1 MEPNQAI
8 SGGPGSAPSPGE
20 TVTRRSGIPAPVT
33 ALVGR
38 RKECEGVTAAL
49 DSSRLVTLM
58 GPGGVGKTR
67 LALAVA
73 AQLQARFGGR
83 AWWVELAPVTRDDM
97 AAQAIADAIGAR
109 DAAGLNLAES
119 IAARV
124 ADHPALIVLDN
135 CEHLTSGCREVA
147 DRLLTM
153 CPRLHILATS
163 REPLG
168 AAGES
173 RWPLPPL
180 TVPPLAAPP
189 GAWPT
194 PELDGAIAAP
204 GATALLAGSE
214 AMQFF
219 LDRARAVL
227 PGFEITDGNA
237 ELIGQLC
244 RRLDGLPLALE
255 LAAAK
260 LRVMAASQVLTGLDD
275 VFKLLV
281 GGRQGAPVRHQTLRA
296 ALDWSYDMLQPA
308 EQAALRRLSVFAGP
322 FCLAAAQAVTTLGG
336 AGAGAERGGGENR
349 AGAGAERGG
358 GENRAGA
365 GAERGGGE
373 NRAGAGAERGGG
385 ENRADPADVLDL
397 LARLVD
403 RSLLVVEHTPAQARY
418 RMLATVRRYGAQRLT
433 ESGEFPAASEAM
445 FAWYLDL
452 AERTETELSGRDQ
465 AEAAERL
472 QAEAHNLRAVLQ
484 AARDR
489 KDISG
494 ALRLATALVQFW
506 YLRGHYRE
514 GRDWLDWA
522 LAAPDGAPAGVRAK
536 GLQGSGML
544 AHLQCE
550 YPAAVRRLEGAL
562 ALYREL
568 GDRRGVAG
576 ILSSLGSV
584 AREQSRYA
592 RARELQI
599 EALAE
604 FEALGDRPGMAGAR
618 NSLGFAAWLEGDFA
632 TTRAECTQAL
642 AAFTELGDAEGAAD
656 AELNLGVAAMY
667 QGEHEA
673 AAAALTRSRELSEQ
687 VGFREGVAWAL
698 HERGLLAVRRGE
710 PGAAALLHEALDIHR
725 DLGDRWRVA
734 SVLDDLAAA
743 ALAGQPP
750 DPAGAARLLGAA
762 QHIREVI
769 GTAVAPCE
777 RADHTRIE
785 ASARAAL
792 GEPAFA
798 ELARAGAAEPLDDM
812 LASTGSPASAA
823 LLPDAGGPAV
833 PRTDFPAER
842 TTPDDQRPQ
851 YRPPSVARA
860 GAGGRA
866 GPPPAP
872 AGEVLRLRLLGQ
884 ATVHLAGRLLTP
896 ADWGYAK
903 PRELLCL
910 FASSPPLAREQVGLA
925 LWPELTEGQLRNAL
939 HSALR
944 QLRRTLGDGGW
955 VGFADGRYALDGSRP
970 LDCDLHDFEQAL
982 TAARA
987 AQPPAS
993 ALPQLRR
1000 AIAAYGG
1007 DFLAGSTAG
1016 DWAAAR
1022 RAGLRR
1028 AYERALGAAGRLLVA
1043 DGRVREAIEVYRR
1056 AIAHEPLDEAA
1067 HRALMEC
1074 WAAAGQPARA
1084 LRHYE
1089 ELRELLRTEVGGGP
1103 AAQTTA
1109 LYARLRDATH

>member
-8 SGGPGSAPSPGE
+8 SGGPGTAPSPGE
-20 TVTRRSGIPAPVT
+20 AATRRSGIPAPVT

-83 AWWVELAPVTRDDM
+83 AWWVELAPVTRDGM

-109 DAAGLNLAES
+109 DASGHDLAES

-135 CEHLTSGCREVA
+135 CEHLTGGCREIA
-147 DRLLTM
+147 DRLLTR

-180 TVPPLAAPP
+180 TVPPLAASA
-189 GAWPT
+189 GGWPAG
-194 PELDGAIAAP
+194 EQDGAIAAP

-227 PGFEITDGNA
+227 PGFEITDDNA

-260 LRVMAASQVLTGLDD
+260 LRVMAVSQVLAGLDD

-281 GGRQGAPVRHQTLRA
+281 GGRQGAPARHQTLRA
-296 ALDWSYDMLQPA
+296 ALDWSYDMLPPA
-308 EQAALRRLSVFAGP
+308 EQAALRRLSVFAGS
-322 FCLAAAQAVTTLGG
+322 FCLAAAQQVATLGG
-336 AGAGAERGGGENR
+336 
-349 AGAGAERGG
+349 
-358 GENRAGA
+358 
-365 GAERGGGE
+365 
-373 NRAGAGAERGGG
+373 
-385 ENRADPADVLDL
+385 ADPADVLDL
-397 LARLVD
+397 LAGLVD
-403 RSLLVVEHTPAQARY
+403 RSLLAVEHTPAQARY

-433 ESGEFPAASEAM
+433 EAGEFPAASEAM

-452 AERTETELSGRDQ
+452 AERTETELSGPDQ
-465 AEAAERL
+465 AQAAERL
-472 QAEAHNLRAVLQ
+472 RAEAHNLRAVLQ

-489 KDISG
+489 KDITG
-494 ALRLATALVQFW
+494 TLQLATALVQFW

-522 LAAPDGAPAGVRAK
+522 LAAPAAAPAEVRAK

-562 ALYREL
+562 ALCREL
-568 GDRRGVAG
+568 GDRRGVAR
-576 ILSSLGSV
+576 ILSSLGSI
-584 AREQSRYA
+584 AREQSRYT
-592 RARELQI
+592 RARELQA

-604 FEALGDRPGMAGAR
+604 FEALGDRPGVAGAHD
-618 NSLGFAAWLEGDFA
+618 SLGFAAWLEGDFGTA
-632 TTRAECTQAL
+632 TAQSTRAL
-642 AAFTELGDAEGAAD
+642 SAFTELGDAEGAAG

-667 QGEHEA
+667 RGEHEA
-673 AAAALTRSRELSEQ
+673 AAAALARSRELSEQ

-698 HERGLLAVRRGE
+698 HECGVLAVRRGE
-710 PGAAALLHEALDIHR
+710 PGAAGLLHEALDIHR
-725 DLGDRWRVA
+725 DLGDRWRVT

-743 ALAGQPP
+743 ALAGRPP

-762 QHIREVI
+762 QHIREAI

-777 RADHTRIE
+777 RADRARTE

-792 GEPAFA
+792 GDAAFS
-798 ELARAGAAEPLDDM
+798 ELARAGAAGSLDDV
-812 LASTGSPASAA
+812 LAGAGSPASAA
-823 LLPDAGGPAV
+823 PSPAAGTPAA

-842 TTPDDQRPQ
+842 TTPADHHPQ
-851 YRPPSVARA
+851 HRPPPAARA
-860 GAGGRA
+860 GAGDRA
-866 GPPPAP
+866 GPPPPPADRP
-872 AGEVLRLRLLGQ
+872 AGDTLRLRLLGQ
-884 ATVHLAGRLLTP
+884 ATVHLAGRLLAP

-910 FASSPPLAREQVGLA
+910 FASSPPLAREQIGLA
-925 LWPELTEGQLRNAL
+925 MWPELPEGQLRNAL

-955 VGFADGRYALDGSRP
+955 IGFADGRYALDESRP
-970 LDCDLHDFEQAL
+970 LDCDLRDFEQAL
-982 TAARA
+982 AAARA
-987 AQPPAS
+987 AEPAAA

-1016 DWAAAR
+1016 DWAATR

-1028 AYERALGAAGRLLVA
+1028 AYEHALGAAGRLLVA
-1043 DGRVREAIEVYRR
+1043 DGRVREAIDVYRR

-1084 LRHYE
+1084 MRHYE
-1089 ELRELLRTEVGGGP
+1089 ELRELLRTEVGGAP

-1109 LYARLRDATH
+1109 LYARLRDAAR

>member
-1 MEPNQAI
+1 MEPHQAI
-8 SGGPGSAPSPGE
+8 SGGPGTALSPGQAG
-20 TVTRRSGIPAPVT
+20 TRRSGIPAPVT
-33 ALVGR
+33 ALIGR
-38 RKECEGVTAAL
+38 RKECEGVTTAL

-58 GPGGVGKTR
+58 GPGGVGKSR

-109 DAAGLNLAES
+109 DASGLNLAES

-135 CEHLTSGCREVA
+135 CEHLTADCREVA

-194 PELDGAIAAP
+194 PEQDGAIAAP
-204 GATALLAGSE
+204 GAAALLAGSE

-227 PGFEITDGNA
+227 PGFEITDDNA

-260 LRVMAASQVLTGLDD
+260 LRVMAASQVLAGLDD

-308 EQAALRRLSVFAGP
+308 EQAALRRLSVFAGS
-322 FCLAAAQAVTTLGG
+322 FCLAAAQAVATLGG
-336 AGAGAERGGGENR
+336 AGAA
-349 AGAGAERGG
+349 
-358 GENRAGA
+358 
-365 GAERGGGE
+365 
-373 NRAGAGAERGGG
+373 AERGGG

-403 RSLLVVEHTPAQARY
+403 RSLLLVEHTPAQARY

-433 ESGEFPAASEAM
+433 ESGEFAVASEAM

-465 AEAAERL
+465 AQAAERL

-489 KDISG
+489 KDIAG
-494 ALRLATALVQFW
+494 TLRLATALVQFW

-522 LAAPDGAPAGVRAK
+522 LAAPDGAPAEVRAK
-536 GLQGSGML
+536 GLAGSGML

-562 ALYREL
+562 ALYRDL

-592 RARELQI
+592 RARELQT

-604 FEALGDRPGMAGAR
+604 FEALGNRRGMAGAR
-618 NSLGFAAWLEGDFA
+618 DALGFAAWLEGDFA
-632 TTRAECTQAL
+632 TTTAECTQAL
-642 AAFTELGDAEGAAD
+642 AAFTELGDAEGAAG

-673 AAAALTRSRELSEQ
+673 AAAALARSGELAEQ

-743 ALAGQPP
+743 ALAARPP
-750 DPAGAARLLGAA
+750 DAAGAARLLGAA
-762 QHIREVI
+762 QHIRDVI

-777 RADHTRIE
+777 RADHAGTH

-792 GEPAFA
+792 GEAAFA
-798 ELARAGAAEPLDDM
+798 GLVRAGAAEPLDDV
-812 LASTGSPASAA
+812 LARSPAPPPGDTSA
-823 LLPDAGGPAV
+823 PAV
-833 PRTDFPAER
+833 PGTDFSAER
-842 TTPDDQRPQ
+842 TAHADQRPQ
-851 YRPPSVARA
+851 QQPPSVARA
-860 GAGGRA
+860 GTG
-866 GPPPAP
+866 
-872 AGEVLRLRLLGQ
+872 VLRLRLLGQ
-884 ATVHLAGRLLTP
+884 ATVHLADRLLTP

-910 FASSPPLAREQVGLA
+910 FASSPPLARAQIGLA

-955 VGFADGRYALDGSRP
+955 IGFTDGRYAMDESRP
-970 LDCDLHDFEQAL
+970 LDCDLHEFEQAL
-982 TAARA
+982 AEART
-987 AQPPAS
+987 AQPPAA
-993 ALPQLRR
+993 ALGHLRR

-1007 DFLAGSTAG
+1007 DFLAGTTAG
-1016 DWAAAR
+1016 DWATTR

-1056 AIAHEPLDEAA
+1056 ATAHEPLDEAA

-1084 LRHYE
+1084 MRHYE
-1089 ELRELLRTEVGGGP
+1089 ELRELLRTEVGGAP

-1109 LYARLRDATH
+1109 LYARLRDAAR

>member
-109 DAAGLNLAES
+109 DAAGLDLAES

-135 CEHLTSGCREVA
+135 CEHLTGGCREVA

-194 PELDGAIAAP
+194 AELDGAIAAP

-244 RRLDGLPLALE
+244 RRLDGLPLAIE

-260 LRVMAASQVLTGLDD
+260 LRVMAVNQVLTGLDD

-349 AGAGAERGG
+349 A
-358 GENRAGA
+358 
-365 GAERGGGE
+365 
-373 NRAGAGAERGGG
+373 
-385 ENRADPADVLDL
+385 DPADVLDL

-445 FAWYLDL
+445 FGWYLDL

-489 KDISG
+489 KDITG
-494 ALRLATALVQFW
+494 TLRLATALVQFW

-522 LAAPDGAPAGVRAK
+522 LAAPDGAPAEVRAK
-536 GLQGSGML
+536 GLQGTGML

-568 GDRRGVAG
+568 GNRRGVAG

-592 RARELQI
+592 RARELQT

-604 FEALGDRPGMAGAR
+604 FEALGDRRGMAGAR
-618 NSLGFAAWLEGDFA
+618 DSLGFAAWLEGDFA
-632 TTRAECTQAL
+632 AATAECAQAL
-642 AAFTELGDAEGAAD
+642 AVFTELGDAEGAAG

-667 QGEHEA
+667 RGEHEA
-673 AAAALTRSRELSEQ
+673 AAAALARSGELAKQ

-710 PGAAALLHEALDIHR
+710 PGAPALLHEALAIHR

-777 RADHTRIE
+777 RADHTRTE

-798 ELARAGAAEPLDDM
+798 ELARAGAAEPLDDV
-812 LASTGSPASAA
+812 LASTGSPVSAA
-823 LLPDAGGPAV
+823 LLPDAGVPAV
-833 PRTDFPAER
+833 PRTDFSAER

-851 YRPPSVARA
+851 YQPPSVARA

-872 AGEVLRLRLLGQ
+872 AGQVLRLRLLGLV
-884 ATVHLAGRLLTP
+884 TVHLAGRLLTP

-944 QLRRTLGDGGW
+944 QLRRSLGDGGW
-955 VGFADGRYALDGSRP
+955 VGFADGRYALDESRP

-993 ALPQLRR
+993 ALPHLRR

-1043 DGRVREAIEVYRR
+1043 DGRVPEAIEVYRR

-1109 LYARLRDATH
+1109 LCARLRDATH

>member
-1 MEPNQAI
+1 MEPSQAI
-8 SGGPGSAPSPGE
+8 SGGPGTALSPGE
-20 TVTRRSGIPAPVT
+20 TVTRPSGIPAPVT
-33 ALVGR
+33 ALIGR
-38 RKECEGVTAAL
+38 RKECESVTSAL

-58 GPGGVGKTR
+58 GPGGVGKSR

-109 DAAGLNLAES
+109 DASGLNLAES

-135 CEHLTSGCREVA
+135 CEHLTAGCREVA

-180 TVPPLAAPP
+180 VDP
-189 GAWPT
+189 
-194 PELDGAIAAP
+194 
-204 GATALLAGSE
+204 E

-260 LRVMAASQVLTGLDD
+260 LRVMAVNQVLAGLDD

-308 EQAALRRLSVFAGP
+308 EQAALRRLSVFAGS
-322 FCLAAAQAVTTLGG
+322 FCLAAAQAVATLGG
-336 AGAGAERGGGENR
+336 
-349 AGAGAERGG
+349 
-358 GENRAGA
+358 
-365 GAERGGGE
+365 
-373 NRAGAGAERGGG
+373 
-385 ENRADPADVLDL
+385 ADPADVLDL

-403 RSLLVVEHTPAQARY
+403 RSLLLVEHTPAQARY

-433 ESGEFPAASEAM
+433 ESGEFPAASETM
-445 FAWYLDL
+445 FAWYVDL

-465 AEAAERL
+465 AQAAERL

-489 KDISG
+489 KDITG
-494 ALRLATALVQFW
+494 TLRLATALLQFW

-522 LAAPDGAPAGVRAK
+522 LAAPEGAPAEVRAK

-568 GDRRGVAG
+568 GDRRGAAG

-592 RARELQI
+592 RARELQT

-618 NSLGFAAWLEGDFA
+618 DSLGFAAWLEGDFA
-632 TTRAECTQAL
+632 TATAECTQAL
-642 AAFTELGDAEGAAD
+642 AAFTELGDAEGAAG
-656 AELNLGVAAMY
+656 AECYLGVAAMY
-667 QGEHEA
+667 RGEHEA
-673 AAAALTRSRELSEQ
+673 AAAALARSRELAEQ

-725 DLGDRWRVA
+725 DLGDRWRMA

-743 ALAGQPP
+743 ALTEQPP
-750 DPAGAARLLGAA
+750 DPARAARLLGAA
-762 QHIREVI
+762 QRIREAI

-777 RADHTRIE
+777 RADHARTE

-792 GEPAFA
+792 GEAAFSSHFQ
-798 ELARAGAAEPLDDM
+798 AGAAEPLDDV
-812 LASTGSPASAA
+812 LARSPTPLPGDASA
-823 LLPDAGGPAV
+823 PAV
-833 PRTDFPAER
+833 TRTDFSAER
-842 TTPDDQRPQ
+842 TAPAGQRPAHQ
-851 YRPPSVARA
+851 PPSVARA
-860 GAGGRA
+860 GAGDQA
-866 GPPPAP
+866 GPPAAP
-872 AGEVLRLRLLGQ
+872 AGEALRLRLLGQ
-884 ATVHLAGRLLTP
+884 ATVHLADRLLTP

-910 FASSPPLAREQVGLA
+910 FASSPPLAREQIGLA
-925 LWPELTEGQLRNAL
+925 LWPELTERQLRNAL

-955 VGFADGRYALDGSRP
+955 IGFTDGRYALDESRP
-970 LDCDLHDFEQAL
+970 LDCDLRDFEQAL
-982 TAARA
+982 AAARA
-987 AQPPAS
+987 AQPPAA
-993 ALPQLRR
+993 ALPHLRR

-1007 DFLAGSTAG
+1007 DFLAGSAAS
-1016 DWAAAR
+1016 DWATTR
-1022 RAGLRR
+1022 RAELRR

-1084 LRHYE
+1084 MRHYE
-1089 ELRELLRTEVGGGP
+1089 ELRELLHTEVGGAP

-1109 LYARLRDATH
+1109 LYARLRDAAR

>member
-1 MEPNQAI
+1 MEPSQAI
-8 SGGPGSAPSPGE
+8 SGGPGTALSPGE
-20 TVTRRSGIPAPVT
+20 TANRRPGIPAPVT
-33 ALVGR
+33 ALIGR
-38 RKECEGVTAAL
+38 RKECESVTAAL

-58 GPGGVGKTR
+58 GPGGVGKSR

-109 DAAGLNLAES
+109 DASGLHLAES

-135 CEHLTSGCREVA
+135 CEHLTAGCREVA

-189 GAWPT
+189 GTWPT
-194 PELDGAIAAP
+194 PEQDGAIAAP
-204 GATALLAGSE
+204 GAAAMLAGSE

-227 PGFEITDGNA
+227 PGFEITDANA

-260 LRVMAASQVLTGLDD
+260 LRVMAVNQVLAGLDD

-308 EQAALRRLSVFAGP
+308 EQAALRRLSVFTGS
-322 FCLAAAQAVTTLGG
+322 FCLAAAQAVATLDG
-336 AGAGAERGGGENR
+336 
-349 AGAGAERGG
+349 
-358 GENRAGA
+358 
-365 GAERGGGE
+365 
-373 NRAGAGAERGGG
+373 
-385 ENRADPADVLDL
+385 ADPADVLDL

-403 RSLLVVEHTPAQARY
+403 RSLLLVEHTPAQARY

-433 ESGEFPAASEAM
+433 ESGEFPAASGAM
-445 FAWYLDL
+445 FAWYVDL

-465 AEAAERL
+465 AQAAERL

-484 AARDR
+484 SARDR
-489 KDISG
+489 KDITG
-494 ALRLATALVQFW
+494 TLRLATALLQFW

-522 LAAPDGAPAGVRAK
+522 LAAPEGAPAEVRAK
-536 GLQGSGML
+536 GLAGSGML

-568 GDRRGVAG
+568 GDRRGIAG

-592 RARELQI
+592 RARELQT

-618 NSLGFAAWLEGDFA
+618 DSLGFAAWLEGDFA
-632 TTRAECTQAL
+632 TTAAECTQAL
-642 AAFTELGDAEGAAD
+642 AAFTELGDAEGAAG

-667 QGEHEA
+667 QGDHEA
-673 AAAALTRSRELSEQ
+673 AAAALARSRELAEQ

-698 HERGLLAVRRGE
+698 HELGLLAVRRGE

-734 SVLDDLAAA
+734 SVLDDLAAV

-750 DPAGAARLLGAA
+750 DAAGAAQLLGAA
-762 QHIREVI
+762 EHIREAI
-769 GTAVAPCE
+769 GTAIAPCE
-777 RADHTRIE
+777 RADHARTE
-785 ASARAAL
+785 ASARATL
-792 GEPAFA
+792 GEAAFSS
-798 ELARAGAAEPLDDM
+798 LAQAGAAEPLDDV
-812 LASTGSPASAA
+812 LARSPASAA
-823 LLPDAGGPAV
+823 LPQDASAPAV
-833 PRTDFPAER
+833 PRTDFAAER
-842 TTPDDQRPQ
+842 TAPADQHPEHQ
-851 YRPPSVARA
+851 PPSAARA
-860 GAGGRA
+860 GAGDHT

-872 AGEVLRLRLLGQ
+872 PGEMLRLRLLGQ
-884 ATVHLAGRLLTP
+884 ATVHLGDRLLTP

-910 FASSPPLAREQVGLA
+910 FASSPPLAREQIGLA

-955 VGFADGRYALDGSRP
+955 IGFTDGRYALDESRP
-970 LDCDLHDFEQAL
+970 LDCDLRDFEQAL
-982 TAARA
+982 AAARA
-987 AQPPAS
+987 AQPPAA
-993 ALPQLRR
+993 ALGHLRR
-1000 AIAAYGG
+1000 AIAAYDG

-1016 DWAAAR
+1016 DWATTR
-1022 RAGLRR
+1022 RAGLRQ
-1028 AYERALGAAGRLLVA
+1028 AFERVLGAAGRLLVA

-1084 LRHYE
+1084 MRHYE
-1089 ELRELLRTEVGGGP
+1089 ELRELLRTEVGGAP

-1109 LYARLRDATH
+1109 LYARLRDAAR

>member
-8 SGGPGSAPSPGE
+8 SGGPGTAPSPGWTALGE

-33 ALVGR
+33 ALIGR
-38 RKECEGVTAAL
+38 RKECEGVAAAL

-97 AAQAIADAIGAR
+97 AVQAIADAIGAR
-109 DAAGLNLAES
+109 DASGLNLAES

-180 TVPPLAAPP
+180 VD
-189 GAWPT
+189 
-194 PELDGAIAAP
+194 PEAV
-204 GATALLAGSE
+204 
-214 AMQFF
+214 QFF

-260 LRVMAASQVLTGLDD
+260 LRVMAVNQVLTGLDD

-296 ALDWSYDMLQPA
+296 ALDWSYDMLQPG
-308 EQAALRRLSVFAGP
+308 EQAALRRLSVFAGS
-322 FCLAAAQAVTTLGG
+322 FCLPAAQAVATLGG
-336 AGAGAERGGGENR
+336 
-349 AGAGAERGG
+349 
-358 GENRAGA
+358 
-365 GAERGGGE
+365 
-373 NRAGAGAERGGG
+373 
-385 ENRADPADVLDL
+385 ADPADVLDL

-403 RSLLVVEHTPAQARY
+403 RSLLLVEHTPAQASY

-433 ESGEFPAASEAM
+433 ESGESPAASEAM
-445 FAWYLDL
+445 LAWYLDL

-465 AEAAERL
+465 AQAAERL

-489 KDISG
+489 KDITG
-494 ALRLATALVQFW
+494 TLRLATALLQFW

-522 LAAPDGAPAGVRAK
+522 LAAPDGAPAEVRAK

-550 YPAAVRRLEGAL
+550 YPAAVRRLEAAL

-568 GDRRGVAG
+568 GDRRGAAG

-592 RARELQI
+592 RARELQT

-618 NSLGFAAWLEGDFA
+618 DSLGFAAWLEGDFA
-632 TTRAECTQAL
+632 TATAECTRAL
-642 AAFTELGDAEGAAD
+642 AEFTELGDAEGAAG
-656 AELNLGVAAMY
+656 AECYLGVAAMY
-667 QGEHEA
+667 RGEHEA
-673 AAAALTRSRELSEQ
+673 AAAALARSRELAEQ

-710 PGAAALLHEALDIHR
+710 PGAAALLHQALDIHR

-750 DPAGAARLLGAA
+750 DAARAARLLGAA
-762 QHIREVI
+762 QHIRAAI
-769 GTAVAPCE
+769 GTAIAPCE
-777 RADHTRIE
+777 RADHARTE
-785 ASARAAL
+785 ASARSAL
-792 GEPAFA
+792 GAAAFA
-798 ELARAGAAEPLDDM
+798 RLAQAGAAEPLDDV
-812 LASTGSPASAA
+812 LAHPPAPPREDASA
-823 LLPDAGGPAV
+823 PAV
-833 PRTDFPAER
+833 PSTDSSAER
-842 TTPDDQRPQ
+842 TAPAGQRPGP
-851 YRPPSVARA
+851 RPVP
-860 GAGGRA
+860 G
-866 GPPPAP
+866 
-872 AGEVLRLRLLGQ
+872 GEVLRLRLLGQ

-910 FASSPPLAREQVGLA
+910 FASSPPLAREQIGLA
-925 LWPELTEGQLRNAL
+925 LWPDLTGGQLRNAL

-955 VGFADGRYALDGSRP
+955 IGFTDGRYALDESRP
-970 LDCDLHDFEQAL
+970 LDCDLRDFEQAL
-982 TAARA
+982 AAARA
-987 AQPPAS
+987 AQPPVA

-1016 DWAAAR
+1016 DWATTR

-1043 DGRVREAIEVYRR
+1043 GGRVSEAIEVYRR

-1074 WAAAGQPARA
+1074 WAAAGQPGRA
-1084 LRHYE
+1084 MRHYE
-1089 ELRELLRTEVGGGP
+1089 ELRDLLRAEVGSAP

-1109 LYARLRDATH
+1109 LYARLRDAVR

>member
-1 MEPNQAI
+1 MEPHQAI
-8 SGGPGSAPSPGE
+8 SGGPGTALSPGE
-20 TVTRRSGIPAPVT
+20 AGTRRSGIPAPVT
-33 ALVGR
+33 ALIGR
-38 RKECEGVTAAL
+38 RKECEGVTTAL

-58 GPGGVGKTR
+58 GPGGVGKSR

-109 DAAGLNLAES
+109 DASGLNLAES

-135 CEHLTSGCREVA
+135 CEHLTAGCREVA

-194 PELDGAIAAP
+194 PEQDGAIAAP
-204 GATALLAGSE
+204 GAAALLAGSE

-227 PGFEITDGNA
+227 PGFEITDDNA

-260 LRVMAASQVLTGLDD
+260 LRVMAVSQVLAGLDD

-308 EQAALRRLSVFAGP
+308 EQAALRRLSVFAGS
-322 FCLAAAQAVTTLGG
+322 FCLAAAQAVATLGG
-336 AGAGAERGGGENR
+336 AGAA
-349 AGAGAERGG
+349 
-358 GENRAGA
+358 
-365 GAERGGGE
+365 
-373 NRAGAGAERGGG
+373 AERGGG

-403 RSLLVVEHTPAQARY
+403 RSLLLVEHTPAQARY

-433 ESGEFPAASEAM
+433 ESGEFAVASEAM

-465 AEAAERL
+465 AQAAERL

-489 KDISG
+489 KDITG
-494 ALRLATALVQFW
+494 TLRLATALVQFW

-522 LAAPDGAPAGVRAK
+522 LAAPDGAPAEVRAK
-536 GLQGSGML
+536 GLPGSGML

-592 RARELQI
+592 RARELQT

-604 FEALGDRPGMAGAR
+604 FEALGDRRGMAGAR
-618 NSLGFAAWLEGDFA
+618 DSLGFAAWLEGDFA
-632 TTRAECTQAL
+632 TTTAECTQAL
-642 AAFTELGDAEGAAD
+642 AAFTELGDAEGAAG

-673 AAAALTRSRELSEQ
+673 AAAALARSGELAEQ

-743 ALAGQPP
+743 ALAAQPP
-750 DPAGAARLLGAA
+750 DAAGAARLLGAA
-762 QHIREVI
+762 QHIRDVDRHRRR
-769 GTAVAPCE
+769 AVRARGPRRDSKRRRGRRSARPPSPALSGRARPSRWTTCWPAPPR
-777 RADHTRIE
+777 RAPGD
-785 ASARAAL
+785 ASA
-792 GEPAFA
+792 
-798 ELARAGAAEPLDDM
+798 
-812 LASTGSPASAA
+812 
-823 LLPDAGGPAV
+823 PAV
-833 PRTDFPAER
+833 PGTDFSAER
-842 TTPDDQRPQ
+842 TAHADQRPQ
-851 YRPPSVARA
+851 QQPPSVARA
-860 GAGGRA
+860 GTG
-866 GPPPAP
+866 
-872 AGEVLRLRLLGQ
+872 VLRLRLLGQ
-884 ATVHLAGRLLTP
+884 ATVHLADRLLTP

-910 FASSPPLAREQVGLA
+910 FASSPPLAREQIGLA

-955 VGFADGRYALDGSRP
+955 IGFTDGRYALDESRP

-982 TAARA
+982 AEARA
-987 AQPPAS
+987 AQPPAA
-993 ALPQLRR
+993 ALGHLRR

-1007 DFLAGSTAG
+1007 DFLAGTTAG
-1016 DWAAAR
+1016 DWATTR

-1056 AIAHEPLDEAA
+1056 ATAHEPLDEAA

-1084 LRHYE
+1084 MRHYE
-1089 ELRELLRTEVGGGP
+1089 ELRELLRTEVGGAP

-1109 LYARLRDATH
+1109 LYARLRDAAR

>member
-1 MEPNQAI
+1 M
-8 SGGPGSAPSPGE
+8 
-20 TVTRRSGIPAPVT
+20 
-33 ALVGR
+33 
-38 RKECEGVTAAL
+38 
-49 DSSRLVTLM
+49 
-58 GPGGVGKTR
+58 
-67 LALAVA
+67 
-73 AQLQARFGGR
+73 
-83 AWWVELAPVTRDDM
+83 
-97 AAQAIADAIGAR
+97 
-109 DAAGLNLAES
+109 ES

-135 CEHLTSGCREVA
+135 CEHLTGGCREVA
-147 DRLLTM
+147 NRLLTV

-180 TVPPLAAPP
+180 TVPPLAAAP
-189 GAWPT
+189 GGWPA
-194 PELDGAIAAP
+194 PEQDGAIATP

-227 PGFEITDGNA
+227 PGFEITDDNA

-260 LRVMAASQVLTGLDD
+260 LRVMAVNQVLAGLDD

-308 EQAALRRLSVFAGP
+308 EQAALRRLSVFAGS
-322 FCLAAAQAVTTLGG
+322 FCLAAAQAVATLGG
-336 AGAGAERGGGENR
+336 AG
-349 AGAGAERGG
+349 
-358 GENRAGA
+358 
-365 GAERGGGE
+365 
-373 NRAGAGAERGGG
+373 
-385 ENRADPADVLDL
+385 PADVLDL
-397 LARLVD
+397 LAGLVD

-445 FAWYLDL
+445 LAWYLDL

-465 AEAAERL
+465 AQAAERL
-472 QAEAHNLRAVLQ
+472 QGEAHNLRAVLQ

-489 KDISG
+489 KDIAG
-494 ALRLATALVQFW
+494 TLRLATALVQFW

-522 LAAPDGAPAGVRAK
+522 LAAPEGAPAEVRAK

-562 ALYREL
+562 ALHREL
-568 GDRRGVAG
+568 GNRRGAAG

-592 RARELQI
+592 RARELQT

-604 FEALGDRPGMAGAR
+604 FEALGDRRGMAGAR
-618 NSLGFAAWLEGDFA
+618 DSLGFAAWLEGDFA
-632 TTRAECTQAL
+632 TTTAECTQAL
-642 AAFTELGDAEGAAD
+642 SAFTELGDAEGAAG

-667 QGEHEA
+667 RGEHEA
-673 AAAALTRSRELSEQ
+673 AAAALGRSRELSEQ

-710 PGAAALLHEALDIHR
+710 PGAAALLREALDIHR
-725 DLGDRWRVA
+725 DLGDRWRVT
-734 SVLDDLAAA
+734 SVLGDLAAA
-743 ALAGQPP
+743 ALASQPP
-750 DPAGAARLLGAA
+750 DAAGAARLLGAA
-762 QHIREVI
+762 QHIREAI
-769 GTAVAPCE
+769 GTAIAPCE
-777 RADHTRIE
+777 RADHARTE
-785 ASARAAL
+785 AAARAAL
-792 GEPAFA
+792 GGAAFDGF
-798 ELARAGAAEPLDDM
+798 ARAGAAGPLDDVP
-812 LASTGSPASAA
+812 AGAGSSAPAAPP
-823 LLPDAGGPAV
+823 PDAGTPAV
-833 PRTDFPAER
+833 PRTDFSAER
-842 TTPDDQRPQ
+842 TAPADQRPQ
-851 YRPPSVARA
+851 HRPPSVARA
-860 GAGGRA
+860 GAGDQA
-866 GPPPAP
+866 GPPPAQ
-872 AGEVLRLRLLGQ
+872 AGAVLRLRLLGQ

-910 FASSPPLAREQVGLA
+910 FASSPPLAREQIGLA

-955 VGFADGRYALDGSRP
+955 IGFADGRYALDESRP
-970 LDCDLHDFEQAL
+970 LDCDLRDFEQAL
-982 TAARA
+982 AAARA
-987 AQPPAS
+987 AQPPAA

-1016 DWAAAR
+1016 DWAATR
-1022 RAGLRR
+1022 RAWLRR
-1028 AYERALGAAGRLLVA
+1028 AVRVLLAGPLALITGERTLTGTGLDGVAVTLSGPTALVA
-1043 DGRVREAIEVYRR
+1043 RCQPDGTW
-1056 AIAHEPLDEAA
+1056 LTAA
-1067 HRALMEC
+1067 DQWLPC
-1074 WAAAGQPARA
+1074 PGPDGAG
-1084 LRHYE
+1084 
-1089 ELRELLRTEVGGGP
+1089 TG
-1103 AAQTTA
+1103 
-1109 LYARLRDATH
+1109 D

>member
-1 MEPNQAI
+1 MEPHQAI
-8 SGGPGSAPSPGE
+8 SGGPGTAPSPGE

-38 RKECEGVTAAL
+38 RKECESVAAAL

-109 DAAGLNLAES
+109 DASGHHLAES

-135 CEHLTSGCREVA
+135 CEHLTGGCREVA
-147 DRLLTM
+147 DRLLTV

-180 TVPPLAAPP
+180 TVPPLAAAP

-194 PELDGAIAAP
+194 AEQDGAIAAP
-204 GATALLAGSE
+204 GATAMLAGSE

-227 PGFEITDGNA
+227 PGFEITDDNA

-244 RRLDGLPLALE
+244 RRLDGLPLAIE

-260 LRVMAASQVLTGLDD
+260 LRVMAVSQVLAGLDD

-308 EQAALRRLSVFAGP
+308 EQAALRRLSVFAGS
-322 FCLAAAQAVTTLGG
+322 FCLAAAQPVATLGRTG
-336 AGAGAERGGGENR
+336 AGAERGRARSAGAGQAERGGGKNSAGAGAERGGGKNS
-349 AGAGAERGG
+349 
-358 GENRAGA
+358 
-365 GAERGGGE
+365 
-373 NRAGAGAERGGG
+373 
-385 ENRADPADVLDL
+385 ADPADTLDL

-403 RSLLVVEHTPAQARY
+403 RSLLVVEHAPDQARY
-418 RMLATVRRYGAQRLT
+418 RMLATVRRYGAQKLT
-433 ESGEFPAASEAM
+433 ESGELPAASEAM
-445 FAWYLDL
+445 FGWYLDL

-465 AEAAERL
+465 AQAAERL

-489 KDISG
+489 KDITG
-494 ALRLATALVQFW
+494 TLRLATALVQFW

-522 LAAPDGAPAGVRAK
+522 LATPGGAPAEVRAK

-568 GDRRGVAG
+568 GDRRGAAG

-592 RARELQI
+592 RARELQL

-604 FEALGDRPGMAGAR
+604 FEALGDHRGIAGAR
-618 NSLGFAAWLEGDFA
+618 DSLGFAAWLEGDFA
-632 TTRAECTQAL
+632 TATAECTQAL
-642 AAFTELGDAEGAAD
+642 ATFTELGDVEGAAG
-656 AELNLGVAAMY
+656 AELYLGVAAMY
-667 QGEHEA
+667 RGEHEA
-673 AAAALTRSRELSEQ
+673 AAAALARSRELAEQ

-710 PGAAALLHEALDIHR
+710 PGAAALLHQALDIHR
-725 DLGDRWRVA
+725 DLGDRWRMT

-750 DPAGAARLLGAA
+750 DAARAARLLGAA
-762 QHIREVI
+762 QHIREAI
-769 GTAVAPCE
+769 GTAIAPCE
-777 RADHTRIE
+777 RADHARTE
-785 ASARAAL
+785 AVARAAL
-792 GEPAFA
+792 GEAGFDG
-798 ELARAGAAEPLDDM
+798 LARAGAAGPLDDM
-812 LASTGSPASAA
+812 LAGAGSPASAA
-823 LLPDAGGPAV
+823 LPVEADVPAV
-833 PRTDFPAER
+833 PRTDFSAER
-842 TTPDDQRPQ
+842 TAPADQRPQ
-851 YRPPSVARA
+851 HQPPPVVPA
-860 GAGGRA
+860 GAADRA
-866 GPPPAP
+866 GPAPAP
-872 AGEVLRLRLLGQ
+872 VGEALRLRLLGQ
-884 ATVHLAGRLLTP
+884 VTVHVADRLLTP

-910 FASSPPLAREQVGLA
+910 FASSPPLAREQIGLA

-955 VGFADGRYALDGSRP
+955 IGFTDGRYALDEARP
-970 LDCDLHDFEQAL
+970 LDCDLRDFEEAL
-982 TAARA
+982 AAARA
-987 AQPPAS
+987 AQSPAA
-993 ALPQLRR
+993 ALGRLRR
-1000 AIAAYGG
+1000 AIAVYGG

-1016 DWAAAR
+1016 DWAATR

-1028 AYERALGAAGRLLVA
+1028 AYERALGATGRLLVA
-1043 DGRVREAIEVYRR
+1043 DGRVGEAIEVYRR
-1056 AIAHEPLDEAA
+1056 AVAHEPLDEAA

-1084 LRHYE
+1084 MRHYE
-1089 ELRELLRTEVGGGP
+1089 ELRELLRTEVGGAP

-1109 LYARLRDATH
+1109 LYARLRNAAR

>member
-1 MEPNQAI
+1 MEPHQAI
-8 SGGPGSAPSPGE
+8 SGGPGTAPPG
-20 TVTRRSGIPAPVT
+20 TRPSGIPAPVT

-38 RKECEGVTAAL
+38 RRECEGVTAAL

-73 AQLQARFGGR
+73 ARVQPRFEGR

-109 DAAGLNLAES
+109 DASGLGLAES
-119 IAARV
+119 IAVRI
-124 ADHPALIVLDN
+124 ADRPALIVLDN
-135 CEHLTSGCREVA
+135 CEHLTAGCRAVA

-180 TVPPLAAPP
+180 TVPRPAARP
-189 GAWPT
+189 GAWPAD
-194 PELDGAIAAP
+194 EQNGAAAGP
-204 GATALLAGSE
+204 DDTSVAALLAGSE

-227 PGFEITDGNA
+227 PGFEISDDNA
-237 ELIGQLC
+237 DLISQLC
-244 RRLDGLPLALE
+244 RRLDGLPLAIE

-260 LRVMAASQVLTGLDD
+260 LRVMAVSQVLAGLDD

-296 ALDWSYDMLQPA
+296 ALDWSYDMLQPG
-308 EQAALRRLSVFAGP
+308 ERAALRRLSVFAGS
-322 FCLAAAQAVTTLGG
+322 FCLEAAQQVSTLGG
-336 AGAGAERGGGENR
+336 
-349 AGAGAERGG
+349 
-358 GENRAGA
+358 
-365 GAERGGGE
+365 
-373 NRAGAGAERGGG
+373 
-385 ENRADPADVLDL
+385 ADPADVLDL

-403 RSLLVVEHTPAQARY
+403 RSLLAVEHTPAQARY

-433 ESGEFPAASEAM
+433 EAGEYPAASQAM

-452 AERTETELSGRDQ
+452 AQRTEAGLSGPDQ
-465 AEAAERL
+465 AQAAERL
-472 QAEAHNLRAVLQ
+472 AAEAHNLRAVLQ

-489 KDISG
+489 KDITG
-494 ALRLATALVQFW
+494 TLRLATALVQFW

-522 LAAPDGAPAGVRAK
+522 LSAPDGAPADVRAK

-550 YPAAVRRLEGAL
+550 YPAAVRRLEAAL
-562 ALYREL
+562 ALHREL

-576 ILSSLGSV
+576 ILSALGSV

-592 RARELQI
+592 RARELQM
-599 EALAE
+599 ESLAE
-604 FEALGDRPGMAGAR
+604 FEALGDRSGMAGAHD
-618 NSLGFAAWLEGDFA
+618 SLGFAAWLEGDFA
-632 TTRAECTQAL
+632 TATAESTQAL
-642 AAFTELGDAEGAAD
+642 AAFTELGDAEGAAG

-667 QGEHEA
+667 RGEHEA
-673 AAAALTRSRELSEQ
+673 AAAALARSQELAEQ
-687 VGFREGVAWAL
+687 VGFREGVAWAR
-698 HERGLLAVRRGE
+698 HERGVLAVRLGE
-710 PGAAALLHEALDIHR
+710 PGARALLRDGLEIHR
-725 DLGDRWRVA
+725 DLGDRWRLA

-743 ALAGQPP
+743 ELAAQPSS
-750 DPAGAARLLGAA
+750 PAQAARLLGAA
-762 QHIREVI
+762 QQLRETI
-769 GTAVAPCE
+769 GTAIAPCE
-777 RADHTRIE
+777 RADHARTE
-785 ASARAAL
+785 AAARAAL
-792 GEPAFA
+792 GEVTFA
-798 ELARAGAAEPLDDM
+798 GLVGAGAASSLEEVLTGP
-812 LASTGSPASAA
+812 GSPAPA
-823 LLPDAGGPAV
+823 PVPPGAGAPAV
-833 PRTDFPAER
+833 SGTGSADER
-842 TTPDDQRPQ
+842 TAGDDRRPQ
-851 YRPPSVARA
+851 GQPPSGARA
-860 GAGGRA
+860 GAGAQPG
-866 GPPPAP
+866 GPLPAADRP
-872 AGEVLRLRLLGQ
+872 SVEPLRLRLLGQ
-884 ATVHLAGRLLTP
+884 ATVHLTGRLLTA

-903 PRELLCL
+903 PREMLCL

-925 LWPELTEGQLRNAL
+925 LWPELAEGQLRNAL

-955 VGFADGRYALDGSRP
+955 IAFADGRYALDESRP
-970 LDCDLHDFEQAL
+970 LDCDLRDFEQAL
-982 TAARA
+982 TAARGARPQA
-987 AQPPAS
+987 A
-993 ALPQLRR
+993 ALPHLRR

-1007 DFLAGSTAG
+1007 DFLAGTAAG
-1016 DWAAAR
+1016 DWAVTR

-1043 DGRVREAIEVYRR
+1043 DGKVREAIEVYQR

-1074 WAAAGQPARA
+1074 WAAAGQAARA
-1084 LRHYE
+1084 MRHYE
-1089 ELRELLRTEVGGGP
+1089 ELRELLRTEVGGAP

-1109 LYARLRDATH
+1109 LYARLRDTAR

>member
-1 MEPNQAI
+1 
-8 SGGPGSAPSPGE
+8 
-20 TVTRRSGIPAPVT
+20 
-33 ALVGR
+33 
-38 RKECEGVTAAL
+38 
-49 DSSRLVTLM
+49 
-58 GPGGVGKTR
+58 
-67 LALAVA
+67 
-73 AQLQARFGGR
+73 
-83 AWWVELAPVTRDDM
+83 
-97 AAQAIADAIGAR
+97 
-109 DAAGLNLAES
+109 
-119 IAARV
+119 
-124 ADHPALIVLDN
+124 
-135 CEHLTSGCREVA
+135 
-147 DRLLTM
+147 
-153 CPRLHILATS
+153 
-163 REPLG
+163 
-168 AAGES
+168 
-173 RWPLPPL
+173 
-180 TVPPLAAPP
+180 
-189 GAWPT
+189 
-194 PELDGAIAAP
+194 
-204 GATALLAGSE
+204 
-214 AMQFF
+214 
-219 LDRARAVL
+219 
-227 PGFEITDGNA
+227 
-237 ELIGQLC
+237 
-244 RRLDGLPLALE
+244 
-255 LAAAK
+255 
-260 LRVMAASQVLTGLDD
+260 

-281 GGRQGAPVRHQTLRA
+281 GGRQSAPVRHQTLQA

-308 EQAALRRLSVFAGP
+308 EQAALRRLSVFAGS
-322 FCLAAAQAVTTLGG
+322 FCLAAAQAVATLGG
-336 AGAGAERGGGENR
+336 
-349 AGAGAERGG
+349 
-358 GENRAGA
+358 
-365 GAERGGGE
+365 
-373 NRAGAGAERGGG
+373 
-385 ENRADPADVLDL
+385 ADPADVLDL

-445 FAWYLDL
+445 LAWYLDL

-465 AEAAERL
+465 AQAAERL

-489 KDISG
+489 KDITG
-494 ALRLATALVQFW
+494 TLRLATALVQFW

-522 LAAPDGAPAGVRAK
+522 LAAPEGAPAEVRAK

-568 GDRRGVAG
+568 GDRRGAAG

-592 RARELQI
+592 RARELQT

-604 FEALGDRPGMAGAR
+604 FEALGDRRGMAGAR
-618 NSLGFAAWLEGDFA
+618 DSLGFAAWLEGDFA
-632 TTRAECTQAL
+632 TAAAECTQAL
-642 AAFTELGDAEGAAD
+642 AAFTELGDAEGAAG

-667 QGEHEA
+667 QGQHEA
-673 AAAALTRSRELSEQ
+673 AAAALARSRELSEQ

-710 PGAAALLHEALDIHR
+710 PGASALLHEALDIHR

-743 ALAGQPP
+743 VLAGQPP
-750 DPAGAARLLGAA
+750 DAAGAARLLGAA
-762 QHIREVI
+762 QHIREAI
-769 GTAVAPCE
+769 GTAIAPCE
-777 RADHTRIE
+777 RADRARTE
-785 ASARAAL
+785 ATARAAL
-792 GEPAFA
+792 GEAAFSG
-798 ELARAGAAEPLDDM
+798 LARAGAAEPLDDV
-812 LASTGSPASAA
+812 LAGSPAPAA
-823 LLPDAGGPAV
+823 LLPDAGAPAI
-833 PRTDFPAER
+833 PRTGFSAER
-842 TTPDDQRPQ
+842 TAPDNQRPQ
-851 YRPPSVARA
+851 HQPPSVARA
-860 GAGGRA
+860 GAGDQE
-866 GPPPAP
+866 GPPPPP
-872 AGEVLRLRLLGQ
+872 AGDALRLRLLGQ

-910 FASSPPLAREQVGLA
+910 FASSPPLAREQIGLA

-955 VGFADGRYALDGSRP
+955 IGFADGRYALDESRP

-982 TAARA
+982 AAARA
-987 AQPPAS
+987 AQPPAA
-993 ALPQLRR
+993 ALPHLRR

-1007 DFLAGSTAG
+1007 DFLAGSSAG
-1016 DWAAAR
+1016 EWAVTR
-1022 RAGLRR
+1022 RTGLRG

-1043 DGRVREAIEVYRR
+1043 DGLVREAIEAYRR

-1084 LRHYE
+1084 MRHYE
-1089 ELRELLRTEVGGGP
+1089 ELRELLRTEVGGAP

-1109 LYARLRDATH
+1109 LYARLRDAAG

>member
-1 MEPNQAI
+1 
-8 SGGPGSAPSPGE
+8 
-20 TVTRRSGIPAPVT
+20 
-33 ALVGR
+33 
-38 RKECEGVTAAL
+38 
-49 DSSRLVTLM
+49 
-58 GPGGVGKTR
+58 
-67 LALAVA
+67 
-73 AQLQARFGGR
+73 
-83 AWWVELAPVTRDDM
+83 
-97 AAQAIADAIGAR
+97 
-109 DAAGLNLAES
+109 
-119 IAARV
+119 
-124 ADHPALIVLDN
+124 
-135 CEHLTSGCREVA
+135 
-147 DRLLTM
+147 
-153 CPRLHILATS
+153 
-163 REPLG
+163 
-168 AAGES
+168 
-173 RWPLPPL
+173 
-180 TVPPLAAPP
+180 
-189 GAWPT
+189 
-194 PELDGAIAAP
+194 
-204 GATALLAGSE
+204 
-214 AMQFF
+214 
-219 LDRARAVL
+219 
-227 PGFEITDGNA
+227 
-237 ELIGQLC
+237 
-244 RRLDGLPLALE
+244 
-255 LAAAK
+255 
-260 LRVMAASQVLTGLDD
+260 
-275 VFKLLV
+275 
-281 GGRQGAPVRHQTLRA
+281 
-296 ALDWSYDMLQPA
+296 
-308 EQAALRRLSVFAGP
+308 
-322 FCLAAAQAVTTLGG
+322 
-336 AGAGAERGGGENR
+336 
-349 AGAGAERGG
+349 
-358 GENRAGA
+358 
-365 GAERGGGE
+365 
-373 NRAGAGAERGGG
+373 
-385 ENRADPADVLDL
+385 
-397 LARLVD
+397 
-403 RSLLVVEHTPAQARY
+403 
-418 RMLATVRRYGAQRLT
+418 MLATVRRYGAQRLT

-489 KDISG
+489 KDITG
-494 ALRLATALVQFW
+494 TLRLATALVQFW

-522 LAAPDGAPAGVRAK
+522 LAAPDGAPAEVRAK

-568 GDRRGVAG
+568 GNRRGVAG

-592 RARELQI
+592 RARELQT

-604 FEALGDRPGMAGAR
+604 FEALGDRRGMAGAR
-618 NSLGFAAWLEGDFA
+618 DSLGFAAWLEGDFA
-632 TTRAECTQAL
+632 SATAECTQAL
-642 AAFTELGDAEGAAD
+642 AVFTELGDAEGAAD
-656 AELNLGVAAMY
+656 AELNLGVVAMY
-667 QGEHEA
+667 RGEHEA
-673 AAAALTRSRELSEQ
+673 AAAALARSRELSEQ

-710 PGAAALLHEALDIHR
+710 PGAPALLHEALDIHR

-762 QHIREVI
+762 QHIRDVI

-777 RADHTRIE
+777 RADHTRTE

-792 GEPAFA
+792 GGPAFA
-798 ELARAGAAEPLDDM
+798 ELARVGAAEPLDDV
-812 LASTGSPASAA
+812 LAGTGSPAPAA
-823 LLPDAGGPAV
+823 LAPDVGVPAV
-833 PRTDFPAER
+833 PRAGLSAER
-842 TTPDDQRPQ
+842 TAPDDQRPQ
-851 YRPPSVARA
+851 HQPPSVARA
-860 GAGGRA
+860 GAGDRA

-884 ATVHLAGRLLTP
+884 ATVHLAGHLLTP

-910 FASSPPLAREQVGLA
+910 FASSPPLAREQIGLA

-955 VGFADGRYALDGSRP
+955 IGFAGGRYALDESRP

-987 AQPPAS
+987 VQPPAS

-1016 DWAAAR
+1016 DWAATR

-1056 AIAHEPLDEAA
+1056 AITHEPLDEAA

-1084 LRHYE
+1084 MRHYE

-1109 LYARLRDATH
+1109 LYARLRDATR

>member
-8 SGGPGSAPSPGE
+8 SGGPGTALSAGE
-20 TVTRRSGIPAPVT
+20 TGTRRSGIPAPVT
-33 ALVGR
+33 ALIGR
-38 RKECEGVTAAL
+38 RKECEGVTTAL

-58 GPGGVGKTR
+58 GPGGVGKSR

-109 DAAGLNLAES
+109 DASGLNLAES

-135 CEHLTSGCREVA
+135 CEHLTAGCREVA

-180 TVPPLAAPP
+180 VD
-189 GAWPT
+189 
-194 PELDGAIAAP
+194 PEAV
-204 GATALLAGSE
+204 
-214 AMQFF
+214 QFF

-227 PGFEITDGNA
+227 PGFEITDDNA

-260 LRVMAASQVLTGLDD
+260 LRVMAVNQVLAGLDD

-308 EQAALRRLSVFAGP
+308 EQAALRRLSVFAGS
-322 FCLAAAQAVTTLGG
+322 FSLAAAQAVATLGG
-336 AGAGAERGGGENR
+336 AGAGAERGGGED
-349 AGAGAERGG
+349 
-358 GENRAGA
+358 
-365 GAERGGGE
+365 
-373 NRAGAGAERGGG
+373 
-385 ENRADPADVLDL
+385 RADPADVLDL

-403 RSLLVVEHTPAQARY
+403 RSLLLVEHTPAQARY

-433 ESGEFPAASEAM
+433 ESGEFAAASETM

-465 AEAAERL
+465 AQAAERL

-489 KDISG
+489 KDLTG
-494 ALRLATALVQFW
+494 TLRLATALVQFW

-514 GRDWLDWA
+514 ARDWLDWA
-522 LAAPDGAPAGVRAK
+522 LAAPDGAPAEVRAK

-568 GDRRGVAG
+568 GNRRGVAG

-592 RARELQI
+592 RARELQT

-604 FEALGDRPGMAGAR
+604 FEALGDRRGMAGAR
-618 NSLGFAAWLEGDFA
+618 DSLGFAAWLEGDFA
-632 TTRAECTQAL
+632 TTTAECTQAL
-642 AAFTELGDAEGAAD
+642 AAFTELGDAEGAAG

-667 QGEHEA
+667 QGDHEA
-673 AAAALTRSRELSEQ
+673 AAAALARSRELAEQ

-710 PGAAALLHEALDIHR
+710 PGAAALLHEALEIHR

-750 DPAGAARLLGAA
+750 DAARAARLLGAA

-777 RADHTRIE
+777 RADHAGTQ

-792 GEPAFA
+792 GEAAFA
-798 ELARAGAAEPLDDM
+798 GLLRAGAAEPLDDV
-812 LASTGSPASAA
+812 LARYPAPPRGDASAS
-823 LLPDAGGPAV
+823 AV
-833 PRTDFPAER
+833 PRTDFSAER
-842 TTPDDQRPQ
+842 TAPADQRPPDQ
-851 YRPPSVARA
+851 PSVARA
-860 GAGGRA
+860 GTG
-866 GPPPAP
+866 
-872 AGEVLRLRLLGQ
+872 VLRLRLLGQ
-884 ATVHLAGRLLTP
+884 ATVHLADRLLTP

-910 FASSPPLAREQVGLA
+910 FASSPPLAREQIGLA
-925 LWPELTEGQLRNAL
+925 LWPELAEGQLRNAL

-955 VGFADGRYALDGSRP
+955 IGFTDGRYALDESRP

-982 TAARA
+982 AAARA
-987 AQPPAS
+987 AQPPAA
-993 ALPQLRR
+993 ALGHLRR

-1007 DFLAGSTAG
+1007 DFLAGTTAG
-1016 DWAAAR
+1016 DWAATR

-1043 DGRVREAIEVYRR
+1043 DGRVREAIDVYRR

-1074 WAAAGQPARA
+1074 WAAAGQSARA
-1084 LRHYE
+1084 MRHYE
-1089 ELRELLRTEVGGGP
+1089 ELRELLRTEVGGAP

-1109 LYARLRDATH
+1109 LYARLRDASH